1 MSFTDLNNII
11 EKTLND
17 PKNDFAELVNISK
30 EGLNFDNGRIED
42 NYAKITERFF
52 YDHLSTDAI
61 SLDEKRYY
69 YKFVMCH
76 KIIINHNPHLLN
88 NKSHSDET
96 EFQRCLYLL
105 YSGTNKGLFRCNDD
119 YLEIAFEMLN
129 FNKIFIDEIGILQC
143 INAIQ
148 MVIPEKQYK
157 QNNILNM
164 LFNDFGVSKV
174 LNEFMDLNELI
185 NAKKIKGSDTFICK
199 KTENTKFLRH
209 DKLTHTEINKL
220 LDSKWCNSVIINI
233 LNCEDRELATTFKSI
248 LNKKYDIEYIKST
261 PILYEIVNYYN
272 IFSSCIG
279 YFIDNFFKNHR
290 KDILNKFLNYDW
302 FVKLIK
308 TKSNVPK
315 DDKIFINILQNKK
328 YRECLMENKFIIF
341 ELIRRR
347 RTKVIKCLWRFE
359 QKKIKTIKNN
369 NGQNVLEYAK
379 VCRGLMHNI
388 IKIFACLEKNK
399 LSL

>member
-1 MSFTDLNNII
+1 MNFINLNNII

-17 PKNDFAELVNISK
+17 PKNDFTELVNMSK
-30 EGLNFDNGRIED
+30 NGLNFGSGRIED

-52 YDHLSTDAI
+52 YDHLSKEQI
-61 SLDEKRYY
+61 LINEKRYY
-69 YKFVMCH
+69 YKFVVCH

-88 NKSHSDET
+88 NRSYSDRT
-96 EFQRCLYLL
+96 EFERCLYLL
-105 YSGTNKGLFRCNDD
+105 YSGTNEGLFRCHED

-129 FNKIFIDEIGILQC
+129 FNKNFIDEISILQC

-148 MVIPEKQYK
+148 FVIPEKQYK

-164 LFNDFGVSKV
+164 LFNDFGISKV

-185 NAKKIKGSDTFICK
+185 NAKKIKVSDTFIFK
-199 KTENTKFLRH
+199 KTDNTKFLRH
-209 DKLTHTEINKL
+209 DTLDTTEINKL
-220 LDSKWCNSVIINI
+220 LDSKWCSTIIKNI
-233 LNCEDRELATTFKSI
+233 MNCYDHELALTLKSI

-261 PILYEIVNYYN
+261 SILYEIVNYYN

-279 YFIDNFFKNHR
+279 YFLDNFFKICR
-290 KDILNKFLNYDW
+290 KDILNKFLKYDW
-302 FVKLIK
+302 FVYLIK
-308 TKSNVPK
+308 TKSNVPQ
-315 DDKIFINILQNKK
+315 DDKVFINILQNKK
-328 YRECLMENKFIIF
+328 YRECLVENKFIIF

-347 RTKVIKCLWRFE
+347 RTKVIKYLWRFE

-379 VCRGLMHNI
+379 TCKGLMHNI
-388 IKIFACLEKNK
+388 IKIFSCLEKK
-399 LSL
+399 